1 MSLPFYYVK
10 SMSYATAS
18 SVLTINADY
27 YRLRGGG
34 SFSLVGFPSTITFSI
49 STVYGTGVT
58 STYSISLSA
67 STTYNL
73 TFSYLSSPYID
84 YPLNQ
89 PDIYA
94 VTQSTN
100 NTVGILVY
108 STGKLQGNYA
118 TKYQVNR
125 PILNYTFKT
134 S

>member
-1 MSLPFYYVK
+1 
-10 SMSYATAS
+10 MSYATAS

-34 SFSLVGFPSTITFSI
+34 SFSLLGFPTAITFSI
-49 STVYGTGVT
+49 TNSYGVAAI

-73 TFSYLSSPYID
+73 TFSFLLSPYTD

-89 PDIYA
+89 PQILGI
-94 VTQSTN
+94 TQST
-100 NTVGILVY
+100 TIAGGVLTYTIRPQ
-108 STGKLQGNYA
+108 QGSYA
-118 TKYQVNR
+118 TKYQINR
-125 PILNYTFKT
+125 PIFNYTFRT